1 MTIDQGI
8 VLFTIFAA
16 ILLFS
21 VDWLAVDVVALSV
34 LLFLVVTGVLP
45 PDMAFRGFGS
55 DATLLIL
62 GLLMLTAGLNRTGVI
77 DNLGKSLIRYAG
89 ENPTRI
95 TFIIMLAAGLISSF
109 ISNTA
114 ATAVL
119 IPISIG
125 LARKAHLSTSR
136 ILMPLAFASI
146 LSSSVTLIAT
156 TTNVV
161 VSGIMTEFELEPMSM
176 FELTPVGLPIA
187 ILGII
192 YMLFI
197 GTRLIPKRLQKE
209 ERFEEIGVMPFFA
222 EMIIPPGS
230 PLIDKTLQELNLGS
244 EFDLNVVRMI
254 RHDSPE
260 MLPIA
265 SLRLQEGDV
274 LIVEGGKDDILKVKG
289 TTGIDLTA
297 DVLSSDLV
305 QDTADIKVAEAIV
318 LLRSPLVGRTVK
330 GTRFRERYGVQIL
343 AVNRHGETIQQKI
356 SQVIFQLGDVL
367 LIQGDRTSI
376 AALEADQAFR
386 LIGEVPETKTNSRRA
401 PQAIIIFILT
411 ILLSTLGIISL
422 PIAVLIGVLAMFI
435 TRCITPEEAYRDVE
449 WKAIILI
456 SCMLGLG
463 AAMQYTGTADLLA
476 QWIVDLFGKADPLFL
491 LAGFFGLTMFLTQ
504 PMSNQAAA
512 AVVVPIALQTAVQ
525 LGVNPRTFAMMIAIG
540 ASCSFLTPLEPSCIM
555 VYGPGR
561 YRFLDFLKVGSLLT
575 LIIFVLAMILVPL
588 LWPL

>member
-8 VLFTIFAA
+8 VLFTIIAA
-16 ILLFS
+16 VVLFS
-21 VDWLAVDVVALSV
+21 LDWLAVDVVALGI

-45 PDMAFRGFGS
+45 PDQAFRGFGS

-62 GLLMLTAGLNRTGVI
+62 GLLILTAGLNRTGVI
-77 DNLGKSLIRYAG
+77 DQLGKSLNRYVG
-89 ENPTRI
+89 KNHFSI
-95 TFIIMLAAGLISSF
+95 ILMIMLAAGLISSF

-119 IPISIG
+119 IPIAIG

-156 TTNVV
+156 STNVV
-161 VSGIMTEFELEPMSM
+161 VSGIMTQYGLAPISM

-187 ILGII
+187 VVGII

-197 GTRLIPKRLQKE
+197 GIRLIPQRLQE
-209 ERFEEIGVMPFFA
+209 EKRFEEIGTLPYFA
-222 EMIIPPGS
+222 EMMIPASS
-230 PLIDKTLQELNLGS
+230 PLINKTLLESKLGS
-244 EFDLNVVRMI
+244 DLNLNVVRLI
-254 RHDSPE
+254 RQNKPGII
-260 MLPIA
+260 PA
-265 SLRLQEGDV
+265 ANLRLQEGDT
-274 LIVEGGKDDILKVKG
+274 LIVEGSKEEILKIKE
-289 TTGIDLTA
+289 TSGISLTA
-297 DVLSSDLV
+297 DIRFNDLL
-305 QDTADIKVAEAIV
+305 QNSGGIKIVEAIV
-318 LLRSPLVGRTVK
+318 LLRSPLVGRTLK
-330 GTRFRERYGVQIL
+330 GTRFREQYGVHIL
-343 AVNRHGETIQQKI
+343 AVNRYGEAIPQKL
-356 SQVIFQLGDVL
+356 SQVKFQLGDVL

-386 LIGEVPETKTNSRRA
+386 LIGEVPEVKTNARRA
-401 PQAIIIFILT
+401 PIAIAIFILT
-411 ILLSTLGIISL
+411 VLLASLGFVPL
-422 PIAVLIGVLAMFI
+422 PVAALIGVLAMFI

-456 SCMLGLG
+456 SCMLSLG
-463 AAMQYTGTADLLA
+463 VAMENSGTANLLA
-476 QWIVDLFGKADPLFL
+476 KGIVDLFGNADPRFL

-512 AVVVPIALQTAVQ
+512 AVVVPIALQTAVHI
-525 LGVNPRTFAMMIAIG
+525 GVNPRAFAMMIAIG

-561 YRFLDFLKVGSLLT
+561 YRFMDFVKVGSLLT
-575 LIIFVLAMILVPL
+575 LIIFILAMVLVPV

>member
-1 MTIDQGI
+1 
-8 VLFTIFAA
+8 
-16 ILLFS
+16 
-21 VDWLAVDVVALSV
+21 
-34 LLFLVVTGVLP
+34 
-45 PDMAFRGFGS
+45 
-55 DATLLIL
+55 
-62 GLLMLTAGLNRTGVI
+62 
-77 DNLGKSLIRYAG
+77 
-89 ENPTRI
+89 
-95 TFIIMLAAGLISSF
+95 
-109 ISNTA
+109 
-114 ATAVL
+114 
-119 IPISIG
+119 
-125 LARKAHLSTSR
+125 
-136 ILMPLAFASI
+136 
-146 LSSSVTLIAT
+146 
-156 TTNVV
+156 
-161 VSGIMTEFELEPMSM
+161 MTEFELEPISM

-209 ERFEEIGVMPFFA
+209 ERFEEIGIMPFFA

-230 PLIDKTLQELNLGS
+230 LLIDKTLQELNLGS
-244 EFDLNVVRMI
+244 EFDLNVVRLI
-254 RHDSPE
+254 RQNSPE
-260 MLPIA
+260 MLPVA

-297 DVLSSDLV
+297 DVLFSDLV

-318 LLRSPLVGRTVK
+318 LLRSPLVGRTLK

-386 LIGEVPETKTNSRRA
+386 LVGEVAETKTNSRRA

-411 ILLSTLGIISL
+411 VLLSTLGIISL

-463 AAMQYTGTADLLA
+463 AAMEHTGTADLLA

-525 LGVNPRTFAMMIAIG
+525 LGVNPRTFAMMIAVG

-575 LIIFVLAMILVPL
+575 LIIFILAMILVPL